1 MKKVLNIAHAGARSL
16 APENTLA
23 AARKALEV
31 GADMWELDV
40 SVSRDGVLILF
51 HDDSLLRTTDARE
64 KFPDRS
70 PWIVTTFTLKELKEL
85 DAGSWFVETDP
96 SGEIA
101 AEHVSQKDLES
112 YRGERIP
119 TLEEALLFTKERG
132 FRANVELKLV
142 PPPMDRFPLVR
153 VALELIDR
161 LGVKEHVVISSFQHH
176 WLREVEREWPEI
188 EVQALV
194 GWPPDKPID
203 WSDYHFKTY
212 NVPEWLSPEEV
223 RYLIKRGLK
232 VNVYVVN
239 DEETMKQY
247 IELGVA
253 GIITDFPQR
262 LRAILDVAE
271 GQWGKKT

>member
-1 MKKVLNIAHAGARSL
+1 MRKILNIAHAGARSL

-23 AARKALEV
+23 AARKAIEA
-31 GADMWELDV
+31 GADMWEFDV

-51 HDDSLLRTTDARE
+51 HDDHLLRTTDARE
-64 KFPDRS
+64 KFPNRA
-70 PWIVTTFTLKELKEL
+70 PWVVTSFSLQELKRL

-96 SGEIA
+96 FGEIA
-101 AEHVSQKDLES
+101 AGNVPREDLES

-132 FRANVELKLV
+132 FKANVELKVV
-142 PPPMDRFPLVR
+142 PPPMDRFPIVR
-153 VALELIDR
+153 TALELIDR
-161 LGVKEHVVISSFQHH
+161 LEVKDHVVVSSFQHH
-176 WLREVEREWPEI
+176 WLREVEREWPQI

-203 WSDYHFKTY
+203 WSGFHFETY
-212 NVPEWLSPEEV
+212 NVPDWLGYDSIKE
-223 RYLIKRGLK
+223 LIERGLK

-239 DEETMKQY
+239 DEKVMKRY
-247 IELGVA
+247 IDLGVN

-262 LRAILDVAE
+262 LTALLRGD
-271 GQWGKKT
+271 GKR